1 MGLLEPHG
9 RGRRL
14 VRRNGLTGPRA
25 PSVDP
30 LGPHP
35 QGGRDARGP
44 ETAPVIII
52 HSLGHA
58 VAALSAAAEAG
69 RPVVLASPCDAGIYA
84 GPGWFREVLRAAHEA
99 VPTAQFSAV
108 LDCGDDAGAAMAA
121 LRAGL
126 AAIVF
131 TGRAEVA
138 ARLVDIAAQAGARLA
153 TERPTAALDLG
164 ASFFADDETLPR
176 RCADAL
182 ASSAAF
188 C

>member
-1 MGLLEPHG
+1 MPDREP
-9 RGRRL
+9 
-14 VRRNGLTGPRA
+14 VA
-25 PSVDP
+25 IV
-30 LGPHP
+30 
-35 QGGRDARGP
+35 
-44 ETAPVIII
+44 I
-52 HSLGHA
+52 HSLAQA

-69 RPVVLASPCDAGIYA
+69 RPGVIASAPDAGIYA
-84 GPGWFREVLRAAHEA
+84 GPGWFREVLHGAHEA
-99 VPTAQFSAV
+99 VPMAQFSS
-108 LDCGDDAGAAMAA
+108 LFDCGDDAGAAMAA

-126 AAIVF
+126 EAILF
-131 TGRAEVA
+131 TGRDDMA

-164 ASFFADDETLPR
+164 ASFFADDETLRR

>member
-1 MGLLEPHG
+1 
-9 RGRRL
+9 
-14 VRRNGLTGPRA
+14 
-25 PSVDP
+25 
-30 LGPHP
+30 
-35 QGGRDARGP
+35 
-44 ETAPVIII
+44 
-52 HSLGHA
+52 
-58 VAALSAAAEAG
+58 
-69 RPVVLASPCDAGIYA
+69 
-84 GPGWFREVLRAAHEA
+84 
-99 VPTAQFSAV
+99 
-108 LDCGDDAGAAMAA
+108 MAA

-164 ASFFADDETLPR
+164 ASFFADDETLRR

>member
-1 MGLLEPHG
+1 L
-9 RGRRL
+9 
-14 VRRNGLTGPRA
+14 A
-25 PSVDP
+25 
-30 LGPHP
+30 
-35 QGGRDARGP
+35 
-44 ETAPVIII
+44 
-52 HSLGHA
+52 HA

-69 RPVVLASPCDAGIYA
+69 RPVVLASPRDAGIYA

-121 LRAGL
+121 LRARL

-138 ARLVDIAAQAGARLA
+138 ARLADIAAQGGARLVS
-153 TERPTAALDLG
+153 EWPAAAHDLG
-164 ASFFADDETLPR
+164 SFFFADHDTLRR
-176 RCADAL
+176 RCAEIL
-182 ASSAAF
+182 ASTAAF

>member
-1 MGLLEPHG
+1 MPDREP
-9 RGRRL
+9 
-14 VRRNGLTGPRA
+14 VA
-25 PSVDP
+25 IV
-30 LGPHP
+30 
-35 QGGRDARGP
+35 
-44 ETAPVIII
+44 I
-52 HSLGHA
+52 HSLAQA

-69 RPVVLASPCDAGIYA
+69 RPVVIASAPDAGIYA
-84 GPGWFREVLRAAHEA
+84 GPGWFREVLHGAHEA
-99 VPTAQFSAV
+99 VPMAQFSS
-108 LDCGDDAGAAMAA
+108 LFDCGDDAGAAMAA

-126 AAIVF
+126 EAILF
-131 TGRAEVA
+131 TGRDDMA

-164 ASFFADDETLPR
+164 ASFFADDETLRR

>member
-1 MGLLEPHG
+1 M
-9 RGRRL
+9 
-14 VRRNGLTGPRA
+14 
-25 PSVDP
+25 
-30 LGPHP
+30 
-35 QGGRDARGP
+35 
-44 ETAPVIII
+44 
-52 HSLGHA
+52 
-58 VAALSAAAEAG
+58 
-69 RPVVLASPCDAGIYA
+69 VLASPCDAGIYA

-99 VPTAQFSAV
+99 VPRAQFSAV

-164 ASFFADDETLPR
+164 ASFFADDETLRR